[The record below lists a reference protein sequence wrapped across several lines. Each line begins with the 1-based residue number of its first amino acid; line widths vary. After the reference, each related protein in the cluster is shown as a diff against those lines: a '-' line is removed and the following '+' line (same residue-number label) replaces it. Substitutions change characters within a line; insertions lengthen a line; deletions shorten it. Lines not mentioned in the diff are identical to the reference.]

1 MFNLILI
8 SKNSQTYLLTISR
21 SLQKNLSTPT
31 YIMTDHQIFVLI
43 YTTNFKVKWCMN
55 HYILTMNIYNFSP
68 RCCYIV
74 MVELV
79 HRRSQYSYN
88 FTLITL
94 PLCQP
99 RKSIHIIQFLL
110 SGENVRQIMHEGM
123 SPGILLQLQQYA

>member
-1 MFNLILI
+1 MFNLIVI
-8 SKNSQTYLLTISR
+8 SKNAQTYLLTISR

-31 YIMTDHQIFVLI
+31 SNLCPNLHYKLQSE
-43 YTTNFKVKWCMN
+43 WCMN